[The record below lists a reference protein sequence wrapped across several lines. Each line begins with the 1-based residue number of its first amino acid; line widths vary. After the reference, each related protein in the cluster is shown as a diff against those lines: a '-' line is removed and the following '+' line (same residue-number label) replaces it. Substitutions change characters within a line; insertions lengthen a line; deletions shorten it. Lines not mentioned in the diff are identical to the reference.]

1 MSTSDYATPN
11 GVTWTYEPARLS
23 AETFGHPA
31 LELEMDCEMGVRQ
44 GGRWIKTPVRALWD
58 TGTTYTIITPEVAS
72 KLPLVKLDRKI
83 GLSGMNSH
91 GESDLYFAGVIFPNG
106 KSFGPIAVAIQPL
119 PSVDVLLGMNVIL
132 GGTFTIRRKP
142 DGGTLFTFDMNV

>member
-11 GVTWTYEPARLS
+11 GVTWTYEKSGLC

-31 LELEMDCEMGVRQ
+31 TELEMDCHIGVFQ
-44 GGRWIKTPVRALWD
+44 DGQWTATPVRALWD
-58 TGTTYTIITPEVAS
+58 TGTTFTIITPEVAS

-83 GLSGMNSH
+83 GLNGMNVH
-91 GESDLYFAGVIFPNG
+91 GESDLYLAAVIFPNG
-106 KSFGPIAVAIQPL
+106 RKFGPIAVAVQPL

-142 DGGTLFTFDMNV
+142 DGGTLFTFDMNL